1 MTDKLLE
8 LLNDNARYTN
18 AELAAM
24 LGISEQQVEAQI
36 RELEMR
42 GVICGYKPLVNWE
55 KTDTNLITALIEIR
69 VTPQPD
75 EGFETIAERIMGF
88 DEVESIYLM
97 SGGFDFAVMVR
108 GKTFQQVAMF
118 VAKRLSPLEH
128 VLSTATHFV
137 LHRYKDMG
145 VTLVGEKDDDRGIF
159 SF

>member
-8 LLNDNARYTN
+8 LLNENARYTN
-18 AELAAM
+18 AELAVM
-24 LGISEQQVEAQI
+24 LGLPEGEVASRIDQMEKQGI
-36 RELEMR
+36 
-42 GVICGYKPLVNWE
+42 ICGYKPMINWD
-55 KTDTNLITALIEIR
+55 KTDADLITALIEIR

-75 EGFETIAERIMGF
+75 EGFETIAKRIMSF

-108 GKTFQQVAMF
+108 GRTFQQVAMF

-137 LHRYKDMG
+137 LRRYKDMG

>member
-24 LGISEQQVEAQI
+24 LGVREKQVADEI
-36 RELEMR
+36 DRLEKK

-55 KTDTNLITALIEIR
+55 KTDANLITALIEIR

-75 EGFETIAERIMGF
+75 EGFETIAERIMKF

-97 SGGFDFAVMVR
+97 SGGFDFTVMVR

-137 LHRYKDMG
+137 LRRYKEMG
-145 VTLVGEKDDDRGIF
+145 VTLIGEKDDDRGIF

>member
-8 LLNDNARYTN
+8 LLNENARYTN
-18 AELAAM
+18 AELAVM
-24 LGISEQQVEAQI
+24 LGLPEGEVASRIDQMEKQGI
-36 RELEMR
+36 
-42 GVICGYKPLVNWE
+42 ICGYKPMINWD
-55 KTDTNLITALIEIR
+55 KTDADLITALIEIR

-75 EGFETIAERIMGF
+75 EGFETIAKRIMSF

-97 SGGFDFAVMVR
+97 LGGFDFAVMVR
-108 GKTFQQVAMF
+108 GRTFQQVAMF

-137 LHRYKDMG
+137 LRRYKDMG